1 MGIYECRWNNSR
13 GEARRRNFVVSVT
26 LAEEIFTKTVTAIL
40 IGLLAVGMGIGVK
53 FYLDKVL
60 AIVFFIFTKYTTC
73 LQFKMILRKRRKE
86 TLPKC

>member
-60 AIVFFIFTKYTTC
+60 AIVFSFIRSTTC

>member
-13 GEARRRNFVVSVT
+13 GEARHRNFVVSVT
-26 LAEEIFTKTVTAIL
+26 FAEEIFTKTLTAIL

-60 AIVFFIFTKYTTC
+60 AIVFFIFT
-73 LQFKMILRKRRKE
+73 
-86 TLPKC
+86 

>member
-13 GEARRRNFVVSVT
+13 GEARKRNFVVSVT
-26 LAEEIFTKTVTAIL
+26 FAEEIFTKTVTAIL
-40 IGLLAVGMGIGVK
+40 IGLLAVGIGIGVK

-60 AIVFFIFTKYTTC
+60 AIVFSFIRSTTC